1 MPKKMFDF
9 ILCIARFKEGNG
21 ECGCSAEKM
30 DRQKKKRKEK
40 RLWVGTEVFD
50 GGGEKKRRVWEPP
63 RGQQGEKGC
72 PEPPWELEE
81 SQTA

>member
-9 ILCIARFKEGNG
+9 ILCIARFKEAMVNVGVLLRKWIG
-21 ECGCSAEKM
+21 
-30 DRQKKKRKEK
+30 RKKKRKEK
-40 RLWVGTEVFD
+40 RLWVGTEVLEEERRKD
-50 GGGEKKRRVWEPP
+50 TRVWEPP